1 MPLRRF
7 AVIVSIA
14 IATLAGCGPSNDT
27 DTSATSADVDGD
39 VVGVGAAPAP
49 TPAAPGDG
57 AEAGGLGGAVEA
69 AAGALGDA
77 DVAACSIDHQTIQT
91 AVEAYE
97 LLNGALPTS
106 QQELVEAQLMRELSV
121 RFEIGPDGAV
131 VPAPGSPCS

>member
-14 IATLAGCGPSNDT
+14 VATLAGCASSNDT
-27 DTSATSADVDGD
+27 DTAASANVDGD

-49 TPAAPGDG
+49 APPVTADG
-57 AEAGGLGGAVEA
+57 GGAGGLGDAVEV

-77 DVAACSIDHQTIQT
+77 DVAACTVDHQTIQT

-97 LLNGALPTS
+97 LLNGAPPAS
-106 QQELVEAQLMRELSV
+106 QQELVDAQLIREPSV
-121 RFEIGPDGAV
+121 RFEISPEGAV
-131 VPAPGSPCS
+131 VASPGSPCT